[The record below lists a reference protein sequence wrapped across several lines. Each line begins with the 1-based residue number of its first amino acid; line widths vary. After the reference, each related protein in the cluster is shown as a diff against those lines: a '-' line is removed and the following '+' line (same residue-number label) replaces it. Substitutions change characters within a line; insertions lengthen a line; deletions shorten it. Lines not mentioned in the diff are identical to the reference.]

1 MATPSYELKTP
12 IEGKVSD
19 KVVLKKE
26 TVTEE
31 TVEELTLNNLQ
42 SRLDSAKRQEAD
54 AKAMQIEIEAEIAKV
69 TEIVGN

>member
-12 IEGKVSD
+12 IEGKVGD